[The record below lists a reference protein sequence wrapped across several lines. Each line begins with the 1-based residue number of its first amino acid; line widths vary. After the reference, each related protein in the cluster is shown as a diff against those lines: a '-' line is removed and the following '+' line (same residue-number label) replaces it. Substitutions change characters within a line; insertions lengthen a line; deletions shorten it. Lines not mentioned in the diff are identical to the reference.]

1 MTDWITKQP
10 SSGVAGTHES
20 DITVPEYEGRQGR
33 TGTVTGSTGSA
44 SDVLVVNQAGQDI
57 IKFVGGLLDGEIS
70 QKDIPYTVQTS
81 YLYVKTNLLNI
92 DLSTGGLGLPDGE
105 VASVVQGSTVLQQA
119 QPFEEDFPNDPGAA
133 APVVCIIAVRPSQ
146 NNGRNSVGYRVSA
159 SGENDDEEMV
169 SAFLSVIQAGRPE
182 FIEFDD
188 TEFHTPW
195 SDNRI
200 VVTGSSNSPVITFSL
215 KWDAKPWCD
224 FEGPTYDV
232 NGTIDVTNGMGINP
246 DVGATD
252 CFDFAIYIGVPT
264 NNTNSRPREAVLIA
278 VGSTPSVEAN
288 TTLIQDIQTT

>member
-10 SSGVAGTHES
+10 NSGSGTSES
-20 DITVPEYEGRQGR
+20 AITVPAYEGRQSR
-33 TGTVTGSTGSA
+33 TGSVTGTAGNDT
-44 SDVLVVNQAGQDI
+44 DVLVVNQAGEDI
-57 IKFVGGLLDGEIS
+57 IKFVGGLLDGEIF
-70 QKDIPYTVQTS
+70 QKTIPNAAQTH
-81 YLYVKTNLLNI
+81 YLYVRTNLKNI
-92 DLSTGGLGLPDGE
+92 DFNAAGLNLPDGE
-105 VASVVQGSTVLQQA
+105 YATVVHGSTVLVQSH
-119 QPFEEDFPNDPGAA
+119 PFETDFPNDPGADDA
-133 APVVCIIAVRPSQ
+133 VVCIIAIRPST
-146 NNGRNSVGYRVSA
+146 NNGRQSVGYRTSA

-169 SAFLSVIQAGRPE
+169 SAFLSVIQEGRPE

-200 VVTGSSNSPVITFSL
+200 LVTGSSNSPVITFSL

-224 FEGPTYDV
+224 FEGPTYEV

-252 CFDFAIYIGVPT
+252 CFDFTIYIGVPT